1 MNLKNVRHLREIL
14 VTDAHGKTS
23 SKIQY
28 SSQSGSHFRP
38 QFVEVPFEDQA
49 RARELYFKWGGTR
62 RPELKF
68 GMTVTIPDHQN
79 GEASSASKNAI
90 GETERYGD

>member
-14 VTDAHGKTS
+14 VTDTHGKTS

-28 SSQSGSHFRP
+28 SSQTGSHFRP

-49 RARELYFKWGGTR
+49 RARELYLKWGGAR
-62 RPELKF
+62 RPGFKI
-68 GMTVTIPDHQN
+68 GMTVTIPEHRN
-79 GEASSASKNAI
+79 AEATSASNNATA
-90 GETERYGD
+90 ETERYGD